1 MKMLR
6 SLTRTPLVL
15 LAGLLSA
22 FPMFAAEEGGNAAE
36 QTLGMGFKWF
46 HFVVIAVLAYWVF
59 AKVLPPF
66 FRHKADNIS
75 SAIEKA
81 TAAKTDAE
89 RRLKEAVER
98 LGNLEREVAA
108 FREQA
113 QRDAVAEMERLR
125 NATQLD
131 LDKIRAA
138 AKAEMAAA
146 ERAARVELKELA
158 AKLAVDGAESL
169 LAKQMTPA
177 VQEAMISSFV
187 QSLQGRPN

>member
-15 LAGLLSA
+15 LAGLFMA
-22 FPMFAAEEGGNAAE
+22 IPVFASEEGGNAAE
-36 QTLGMGFKWF
+36 QSLGMGFKWF

-81 TAAKTDAE
+81 TAAKADAE
-89 RRLKEAVER
+89 RRLKEAVTK

-138 AKAEMAAA
+138 ARAEMAAA

-169 LAKQMTPA
+169 VAKQMTPA

>member
-1 MKMLR
+1 MKALR
-6 SLTRTPLVL
+6 KINRGVFVLV
-15 LAGLLSA
+15 AGLLSA
-22 FPMFAAEEGGNAAE
+22 IPPLAAEENSNAAE
-36 QTLGMGFKWF
+36 QSLGLAFKWF
-46 HFVVIAVLAYWVF
+46 HFVVIAALAYWVF
-59 AKVLPPF
+59 AKALPPF
-66 FRHKADNIS
+66 FRHKADHIS

-81 TAAKTDAE
+81 TTAKADSE
-89 RRLKEAVER
+89 RRLKEAVAK
-98 LGNLEREVAA
+98 LANLEREVAA

-125 NATQLD
+125 SATQFD
-131 LDKIRAA
+131 MEKIRAA

-169 LAKQMTPA
+169 VAKQMTPA
-177 VQEAMISSFV
+177 VEEAMINNFV

>member
-138 AKAEMAAA
+138 ANAEMAAA

>member
-6 SLTRTPLVL
+6 SLTRRPLVL

-89 RRLKEAVER
+89 RQLKEAVER
-98 LGNLEREVAA
+98 LGNLEPEVAA

-138 AKAEMAAA
+138 ANAEMAAA